1 MAPVFSIP
9 ENIQKLWH
17 TWGIRL
23 FIIISFSVQALLLLL
38 ALFRHRIRSWWRKL
52 VIWLLYL
59 FADWVAVSTIGS
71 IVHHK
76 SSTMDG
82 PPSGILAFWAPF
94 LLLHLGGPDNI
105 TSYSLEDNKL
115 WQRHLLTLVLQF
127 GFTVCAILTSLS
139 RHELWLAT
147 LVLFAGVV
155 KYVERN
161 FALRYASL
169 DHFGEKWEATN
180 ATDGIPIPV
189 QFKGVKKNGGIL
201 QTAVLLLGSLKS
213 IIIGPAPKK
222 EELEVKITPIFYPCQ
237 GRSSR
242 DALQIIEI
250 ELSLLYELL
259 HTKLPVITSAIGS
272 IFRIASFS
280 CILVALLSFSLV
292 KKHYQLGLVDILL
305 TYGLLIGALALDFL
319 SIILFIKRS
328 DSIAIVRLQ
337 DQHVLPKAFI
347 NRRRWC
353 KEVSQLNFFTY
364 HWKDCPVWLKN
375 LDEYLK
381 GSLESIYINFRCLSY
396 QNFRDPLWQFI
407 WKELSKKYDWHMSK
421 KYERDTSKKY
431 DCHMENKQED
441 WLSKEEFI
449 DLLWKVI
456 KGKPA
461 GECCKRKLA
470 EELIDKFIYKFD
482 NFSRTLLVWHIGTE
496 LCFQDDNDQWRHE
509 SEETDYRSICKLLS
523 DYMFYLA
530 VGVQPSMV
538 AAVLDDWKEEFT
550 EICKETRSLVPC
562 SFFSNKK
569 TACKMIFFGL
579 KKEKEDKPGLSDA
592 VALACWLKNKK
603 QGGCESYDYSWELIS
618 KVWVHLMFFA
628 AVTCSSYV
636 HAQQPSQGG
645 ELLTFVWLSL
655 NHLGLGMKYKT
666 LKEMLQRPD
675 MRAHVATMVPGEE
688 PPDGAGYDFE
698 YMCSL

>member
-1 MAPVFSIP
+1 MAPVLSIP
-9 ENIQKLWH
+9 ENVQKLWD
-17 TWGIRL
+17 TWSIRV
-23 FIIISFSVQALLLLL
+23 FIIISFSVQALLLWL
-38 ALFRHRIRSWWRKL
+38 ATFRQRIRSWWRKL
-52 VIWLLYL
+52 FIWGLYL
-59 FADWVAVSTIGS
+59 FADWVAVSTIGF
-71 IVHHK
+71 IVQHK

-82 PPSGILAFWAPF
+82 PPSDILAFWAPF

-127 GFTVCAILTSLS
+127 GFTICAILTSLS

-161 FALRYASL
+161 VALRYASL

-189 QFKGVKKNGGIL
+189 QFKGVKNNGGIL
-201 QTAVLLLGSLKS
+201 KTAVLLLGSLKG

-222 EELEVKITPIFYPCQ
+222 EELEEKITPIFYPCQ

-259 HTKLPVITSAIGS
+259 HTKVPVIASAIGF

-280 CILVALLSFSLV
+280 CIVVALLSFSLV

-305 TYGLLIGALALDFL
+305 TYVLLIGALALDVL
-319 SIILFIKRS
+319 SIILFIKSS
-328 DSIAIVRLQ
+328 DWIAIARLQ

-347 NRRRWC
+347 NRRRWR

-364 HWKDCPVWLKN
+364 HVKDCPVWLKN
-375 LDEYLK
+375 LDEYFM
-381 GSLESIYINFRCLSY
+381 GSLLESIYTNFRCLSY
-396 QNFRDPLWQFI
+396 QNFRDALWQFI
-407 WKELSKKYDWHMSK
+407 WKELSD
-421 KYERDTSKKY
+421 KYEW
-431 DCHMENKQED
+431 HMENKQED
-441 WLSKEEFI
+441 WLSKKEFI
-449 DLLWKVI
+449 DLFWKVI

-461 GECCKRKLA
+461 EECCKRKLA

-482 NFSRTLLVWHIGTE
+482 NFSRTLLVWHVGTE
-496 LCFQDDNDQWRHE
+496 LCFQDVNDQWRHE

-530 VGVQPSMV
+530 VGVQPSMM
-538 AAVLDDWKEEFT
+538 ADVLDDWKEEFT
-550 EICKETRSLVPC
+550 KICKETRSLVPC

-592 VALACWLKNKK
+592 VDLACWLKNENEK
-603 QGGCESYDYSWELIS
+603 QGGYDYSWELMS

-645 ELLTFVWLSL
+645 ELLTYVWLSL

-666 LKEMLQRPD
+666 LKEMLEHPPTRAGRPAAPRPVD
-675 MRAHVATMVPGEE
+675 EDEDEHTYGE
-688 PPDGAGYDFE
+688 G
-698 YMCSL
+698 